1 MQTSALPPPGGGP
14 GTDHEPDDRSPVDG
28 VLHALMS
35 IGRQLRQPV
44 TGDTLESGNFWLLK
58 NLHTHGSMR
67 VTDLAGCANLDTST
81 VSRHVAQLQ
90 RAGLLER
97 TPDPD
102 DRRAQRVELTQMGE
116 DELRRAYERRRT
128 LLREGMA
135 DWAPADIKQLGD
147 LLARFVTNIEALN
160 QDLERA

>member
-1 MQTSALPPPGGGP
+1 MQTTAPPTEVGG
-14 GTDHEPDDRSPVDG
+14 TEHEADDRSPVDG

-58 NLHTHGSMR
+58 NLHTNGSMR
-67 VTDLAGCANLDTST
+67 VTDLAGCANLDIST

-90 RAGLLER
+90 RAGLIER

-102 DRRAQRVELTQMGE
+102 DRRAQRVVLTQVGE
-116 DELRRAYERRRT
+116 DTLRTAYERRRA
-128 LLREGMA
+128 LLRQGMA
-135 DWAPADIKQLGD
+135 DWAATDIKQLGD
-147 LLARFVTNIEALN
+147 LLSRFVTNIETLRN
-160 QDLERA
+160 LEHA

>member
-1 MQTSALPPPGGGP
+1 MQTTAPPPVTGAGGS
-14 GTDHEPDDRSPVDG
+14 DHEADDRSPVDG

-67 VTDLAGCANLDTST
+67 VTDLAGCANLDIST

-90 RAGLLER
+90 RAGLIER

-102 DRRAQRVELTQMGE
+102 DRRAQRVVLTQVGE
-116 DELRRAYERRRT
+116 DTLRTADERRRA

-135 DWAPADIKQLGD
+135 DWAATDIKQLGD
-147 LLARFVTNIEALN
+147 LLSRFVTNIETLRN
-160 QDLERA
+160 LEHA

>member
-1 MQTSALPPPGGGP
+1 MQTTALPPVTGAG
-14 GTDHEPDDRSPVDG
+14 GTDHEADDRSPVDG

-90 RAGLLER
+90 RTGLLER

-102 DRRAQRVELTQMGE
+102 DRRAQRVELTKLGE
-116 DELRRAYERRRT
+116 NELRRAYERRRT

-135 DWAPADIKQLGD
+135 DWAPADIKLLGD

>member
-1 MQTSALPPPGGGP
+1 MQTTVPVTEVG
-14 GTDHEPDDRSPVDG
+14 GTDHEADDRSPVDG

-58 NLHTHGSMR
+58 NLHTNGSMR
-67 VTDLAGCANLDTST
+67 VTDLAGCANLDIST

-90 RAGLLER
+90 RAGLIER

-102 DRRAQRVELTQMGE
+102 DRRAQRVVLTQVGE
-116 DELRRAYERRRT
+116 DTLRTAYERRRA
-128 LLREGMA
+128 LLRQGMA
-135 DWAPADIKQLGD
+135 DWAATDIKQLGD
-147 LLARFVTNIEALN
+147 LLSRFVTNIETLRN
-160 QDLERA
+160 LEHA